1 MSNSLKK
8 LTVSIIAVIAAIML
22 AFGALTIKRVF
33 AETAEGLVMDE
44 GAYVRLEKDSSGIR
58 FQAEI
63 KDYDE
68 SKEYGMLIA
77 PKWLIDSCET
87 TDYITELEELNP
99 GKELAICGV
108 VKEENGKHVITGAL
122 ANLRYDNLNLVWT
135 GIAFEIYVVDFKL
148 GTNAVQDMA
157 GVKSCTSAESVE

>member
-22 AFGALTIKRVF
+22 AFGALTMERVF

-77 PKWLIDSCET
+77 PKWLIDSCKT
-87 TDYITELEELNP
+87 
-99 GKELAICGV
+99 
-108 VKEENGKHVITGAL
+108 
-122 ANLRYDNLNLVWT
+122 
-135 GIAFEIYVVDFKL
+135 
-148 GTNAVQDMA
+148 
-157 GVKSCTSAESVE
+157 